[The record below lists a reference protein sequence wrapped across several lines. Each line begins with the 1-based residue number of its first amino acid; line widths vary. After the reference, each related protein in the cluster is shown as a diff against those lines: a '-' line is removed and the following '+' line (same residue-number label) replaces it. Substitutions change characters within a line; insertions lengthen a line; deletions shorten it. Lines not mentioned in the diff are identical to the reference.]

1 MYIILN
7 CLCWLIISV
16 TMEVTGTLLLPET
29 RHFKNIP
36 LTIHCL
42 ICYVISFYSLS
53 MLMGYILPVIAYSIW
68 VGLGIVLITVMSSL
82 FYRLKSSILE
92 KIGIGCI
99 VTGLAIIAF

>member
-7 CLCWLIISV
+7 CLFWLIISV

-29 RHFKNIP
+29 RNFKNIP

-42 ICYVISFYSLS
+42 TCYVISFYSLS
-53 MLMGYILPVIAYSIW
+53 MLMGYISPVMAYSIW
-68 VGLGIVLITVMSSL
+68 AGLGILLITVMSGL